1 MLRSQTTASSIKW
14 LPMCTSNSLTR
25 SHVGDGVRSTS
36 VRSSKKRTTAS
47 LSERKLGVL
56 VTCF

>member
-25 SHVGDGVRSTS
+25 SHVVNGVKSTS
-36 VRSSKKRTTAS
+36 VRSSERRTTPS
-47 LSERKLGVL
+47 LSERELGVL